1 LKKPYLSQILIT
13 KPQKPFKTHKYL
25 QPKPFRF
32 PQKRKIHIKKK
43 VKKEEDPY

>member
-13 KPQKPFKTHKYL
+13 KPQKAFKTHKYL